1 MALNIQAAVCQ
12 RNLKSTDAT
21 ACIAILKSRL
31 PTAWFFSVRGAVPN
45 GLIEEVTVM
54 R

>member
-1 MALNIQAAVCQ
+1 MSLNIQAAVCQ

-31 PTAWFFSVRGAVPN
+31 LLAWFFSAHGAVLN

-54 R
+54 H